1 MPLLDLSD
9 LRRLTMPELVDGAR
23 RYDIDNAGSLRK
35 QDLIF
40 EIARRSTATSARG
53 DGVLETLPDGFGFLR
68 SAEFNYQPGPDDIYV
83 SPSQI
88 RRFNLRTG
96 DAIEGRVRAPKDG
109 ERYFALIK
117 IETVNGQT
125 PEVERDKILID
136 NLTPVHPTRRL
147 VLEHSPEA
155 TGARII
161 DLVAPLAMGQRVAI
175 WSPPRSGRSTL
186 MQQLV
191 AGIQANHPDVHVMV
205 VLIDERPEEVSDTWA
220 SSSAEVLSSTF
231 HEAPQRHTQ
240 VAEIALERAR
250 RLAEQGRDVVVVLD
264 SLTRLFR
271 AYQQTV
277 PASGRTLRGVADPSA
292 IHHVRKLFGSGR
304 DVQEAGSITFVATLL
319 TGTGEPADVVLADEI
334 RPTTNAEIALDQDLA
349 DRGIF
354 PAIAPAACLV
364 RHVDRI
370 GTGAEREQIALLRAR
385 LTGDPVAD
393 ATMLLEHL
401 QQHGA
406 NSSFLESLDG
416 VALVAT

>member
-1 MPLLDLSD
+1 
-9 LRRLTMPELVDGAR
+9 MPELVEGAR

-40 EIARRSTATSARG
+40 EIARRSAATGALG

-117 IETVNGQT
+117 IERVNDRA
-125 PEVERDKILID
+125 PEEERDKILID
-136 NLTPVHPTRRL
+136 NLTPVQPTRRL
-147 VLEHSPEA
+147 VLEHGAEA

-175 WSPPRSGRSTL
+175 WAPPRSGRSTL
-186 MQQLV
+186 LKQLV
-191 AGIQANHPDVHVMV
+191 QGIRTNHPDVHPMV

-220 SSSAEVLSSTF
+220 EVEAEVLSSTF

-271 AYQQTV
+271 AYQQTI
-277 PASGRTLRGVADPSA
+277 PSSGRTLRNVADPTA
-292 IHHVRKLFGSGR
+292 IHQVRKLFGSGR
-304 DVQEAGSITFVATLL
+304 DVAEAGSITLVATLL
-319 TGTGEPADVVLADEI
+319 TGTGEPADDVLADEI
-334 RPTTNAEIALDQDLA
+334 RPTTNAEIALDQGLA
-349 DRGIF
+349 DRGIYPTIS
-354 PAIAPAACLV
+354 PADCHV
-364 RHVDRI
+364 RQVERI
-370 GTGAEREQIALLRAR
+370 GSGAEREMISALRAR
-385 LTGDPVAD
+385 FTGDPVTD
-393 ATMLLEHL
+393 ATRLLEQL
-401 QQHGA
+401 GQHGGNRA
-406 NSSFLESLDG
+406 FLEALDG
-416 VALVAT
+416 GALVAT